1 MYLLGGH
8 LHRLRARHTP
18 KIRPTPVLGLYLEDM
33 KVLQAK
39 YTYLLKNGASF
50 RSMLYPLQM
59 RSVVAD
65 MTNNGA
71 KSYVLTMYM
80 NEPLHFAEGG
90 MEHTINML
98 HKFLSFIPMN

>member
-1 MYLLGGH
+1 
-8 LHRLRARHTP
+8 
-18 KIRPTPVLGLYLEDM
+18 
-33 KVLQAK
+33 
-39 YTYLLKNGASF
+39 
-50 RSMLYPLQM
+50 M

-80 NEPLHFAEGG
+80 NKPLHFAEGG